1 MAEADDAHRSLLTLD
16 EAAHAQQR
24 AAERL
29 DEAADDDVG
38 WLVCLS
44 AQCELLQRGR
54 AGQRGYSVELLLAK
68 RREEK
73 VMGGYAVRLHRLDR
87 RIQDDGRKQHSES
100 YFGDW
105 GHVQGHAGERPQ
117 IGHCD

>member
-1 MAEADDAHRSLLTLD
+1 MTTDGVAVADDAHRSPLTLD

-29 DEAADDDVG
+29 VEAADDGAG

-73 VMGGYAVRLHRLDR
+73 VMGRDSVRVHRFHR
-87 RIQDDGRKQHSES
+87 
-100 YFGDW
+100 
-105 GHVQGHAGERPQ
+105 V
-117 IGHCD
+117 C

>member
-1 MAEADDAHRSLLTLD
+1 
-16 EAAHAQQR
+16 
-24 AAERL
+24 
-29 DEAADDDVG
+29 
-38 WLVCLS
+38 
-44 AQCELLQRGR
+44 
-54 AGQRGYSVELLLAK
+54 
-68 RREEK
+68 
-73 VMGGYAVRLHRLDR
+73 MGGYPVRVHRLDR